1 VEYARFQA
9 AVLDLAGEGARL
21 TAAAVAA
28 RLKVEPATAGK
39 LLDRMAR
46 DGQLDLDVDA
56 RSGEIF
62 YTVDSRAGRR
72 PAPSEARAE
81 VTMGPQAA
89 PNPGALA
96 RAHPPASA
104 EASGLSDKLREI
116 GASLDGDKLAVK
128 VGAAM
133 VLDKL
138 GLAGKG
144 EGPLP
149 LAKQRK
155 VPLGVLLGGLLP
167 GFGLAYAAPWPIV
180 VAASAVV
187 LVGLK
192 VLALIPFVSFFLTAS
207 FFVLCA
213 VTSAILG
220 GLYTWQYN
228 QVGKRAPLGDE
239 PISPKQ
245 LIARIRK

>member
-1 VEYARFQA
+1 VEYAKFQA

-21 TAAAVAA
+21 TAARVAA
-28 RLKVEPATAGK
+28 KLEVEQATAGK

-46 DGQLDLDVDA
+46 DGQLDLDVDP

-72 PAPSEARAE
+72 PARSAE
-81 VTMGPQAA
+81 TPKPPAQPDPQA
-89 PNPGALA
+89 
-96 RAHPPASA
+96 PA
-104 EASGLSDKLREI
+104 EGGGLSEKLRQI
-116 GASLDGDKLAVK
+116 GSSLGGDSLAVK
-128 VGAAM
+128 AGTAM
-133 VLDKL
+133 VMNKL
-138 GLAGKG
+138 GIADKG

-155 VPLGVLLGGLLP
+155 VPLGVLLGAVLP
-167 GFGLAYAAPWPIV
+167 GLGLAYAAPWPIV

-192 VLALIPFVSFFLTAS
+192 VLSLIPFVSFFLTAS
-207 FFVLCA
+207 FFALCA
-213 VTSAILG
+213 VASAILG

-228 QVGKRAPLGDE
+228 QMGKRAPLGDE
-239 PISPKQ
+239 PITPKQ
-245 LIARIRK
+245 LLARIRK